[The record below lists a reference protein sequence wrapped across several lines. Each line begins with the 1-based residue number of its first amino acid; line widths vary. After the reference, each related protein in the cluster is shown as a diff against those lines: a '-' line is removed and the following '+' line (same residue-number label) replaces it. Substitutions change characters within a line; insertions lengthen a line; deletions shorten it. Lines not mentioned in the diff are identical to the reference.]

1 MGPDDHVLDKR
12 VSAGVQRGVTEAD
25 GAHRLHAHTAIAWR
39 RATAT
44 DTFAPP

>member
-12 VSAGVQRGVTEAD
+12 VSAGVRRGVTEAD
-25 GAHRLHAHTAIAWR
+25 GAHRLHAHTAIACR
-39 RATAT
+39 SAADT